1 MKPTSWNPDVDVAEW
16 TGTQR
21 PYDIIKEGTIAV
33 VFVLIVVLTLSFL
46 FGSPDDKPVTLKQW
60 SNAAPIDFAT
70 TAFQEL
76 AGTSGVAQYGA
87 PYNNVPGTGQNIGP
101 VSLVNLMG
109 VTIPINAAADFVL
122 RPLGTQ
128 TSVPAVT
135 ASLATWQH
143 ASATQQQTWLTNYA
157 KHLPTAIRDS
167 VMVVTP
173 NDAGPVPSLIGGL
186 TTMAQSG
193 ALDNALLSNSTSYFS
208 TNYTEPLL
216 FLSDGTYF
224 AGLASDKHLAGDQWG
239 MMNETGSFPGQAWLW
254 LYTFLYQVSPYSTS
268 SNADAL
274 VWATMMLLSA
284 LVVFVPF
291 IPGLRSIP
299 RRVKLY
305 RLIWRQHYRSEKH

>member
-1 MKPTSWNPDVDVAEW
+1 MKRRPFNPDVDVVEW
-16 TGTQR
+16 TGAQR
-21 PYDIIKEGTIAV
+21 PYDLLKEGTIAV
-33 VFVLIVVLTLSFL
+33 VFVLIVVLTLSVL

-70 TAFQEL
+70 TAYQEL
-76 AGTSGVAQYGA
+76 SGTSAVAQYGA
-87 PYNNVPGTGQNIGP
+87 PYNHVPGTGQSIGP

-109 VTIPINAAADFVL
+109 VTIPINAAQDFVI

-128 TSVPAVT
+128 TSVPAIAT
-135 ASLATWQH
+135 ALATWQH
-143 ASATQQQTWLTNYA
+143 ASATQRSTWLTNYGN
-157 KHLPTAIRDS
+157 HLPTAIHNS
-167 VMVVTP
+167 VMVATA
-173 NDAGPVPSLIGGL
+173 NTGPVPSLIGGL

-193 ALDNALLSNSTSYFS
+193 ALDNALLSNSTSYYS

-224 AGLASDKHLAGDQWG
+224 AGLAADKHLAGDQWG

-254 LYTFLYQVSPYSTS
+254 LYTFLYQIKPYSTS

-274 VWATMMLLSA
+274 VWGTMMLLSA

-291 IPGLRSIP
+291 IPGLRSLP

-305 RLIWRQHYRSEKH
+305 RLIWRQHYRSR